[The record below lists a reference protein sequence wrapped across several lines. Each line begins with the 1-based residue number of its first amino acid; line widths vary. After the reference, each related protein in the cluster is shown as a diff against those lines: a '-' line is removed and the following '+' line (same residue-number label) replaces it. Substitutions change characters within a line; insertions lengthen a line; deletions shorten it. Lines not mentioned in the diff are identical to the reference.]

1 MSRSLQAS
9 SVPAASVAMVSGCLL
24 CIGKGSGHERL
35 PVFSHSQENRER
47 DMGQGE
53 GEKKTKAIKWEH
65 VVQSIHWKFLAW
77 VSLGMLATYGA
88 CSWRGLDPRAAL
100 QWASLTWLHLAHA
113 HTAQFAEILVFKPL
127 CVSNIFKTRSKLFG
141 RLEKTR

>member
-1 MSRSLQAS
+1 
-9 SVPAASVAMVSGCLL
+9 
-24 CIGKGSGHERL
+24 
-35 PVFSHSQENRER
+35 
-47 DMGQGE
+47 MGQGE